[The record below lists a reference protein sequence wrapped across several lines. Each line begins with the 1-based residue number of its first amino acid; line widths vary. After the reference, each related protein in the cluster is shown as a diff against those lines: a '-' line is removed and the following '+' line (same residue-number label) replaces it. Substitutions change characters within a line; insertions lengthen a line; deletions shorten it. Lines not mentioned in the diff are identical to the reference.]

1 MVQWCGVLFPAGRR
15 GRQGT
20 IRKPL
25 HTGDTH
31 GALKT
36 SSRALQIMQRLELFD
51 ELPTSYLNVCAL
63 YSSLGL
69 CVPSLQ
75 MSWQGSTYPSPRKW
89 VGKMWQ
95 QRRMIWLLQV
105 PIHLAVVRL
114 ADPISTG
121 MRHPLMPF
129 SLRVQW
135 DSNPLPLV
143 NCGDAAS

>member
-69 CVPSLQ
+69 CVPFPADVMARQHLSL
-75 MSWQGSTYPSPRKW
+75 SRKW
-89 VGKMWQ
+89 VGKM
-95 QRRMIWLLQV
+95 
-105 PIHLAVVRL
+105 
-114 ADPISTG
+114 
-121 MRHPLMPF
+121 
-129 SLRVQW
+129 
-135 DSNPLPLV
+135 
-143 NCGDAAS
+143 